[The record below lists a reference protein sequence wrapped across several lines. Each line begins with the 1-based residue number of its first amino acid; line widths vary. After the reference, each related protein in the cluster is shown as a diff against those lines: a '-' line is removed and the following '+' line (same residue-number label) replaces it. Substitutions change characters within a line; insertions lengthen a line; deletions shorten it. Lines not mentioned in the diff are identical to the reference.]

1 MVKSAA
7 AQNLIDRHSTN
18 FPEAIGT
25 RSVVEVGDRFYKLS
39 NPDGPWFVRR
49 VFYPIED
56 TILHAAIER
65 EDGRGGRSVISVHAL
80 LDSTIFRPDR
90 RDPDAVNNG
99 IRRRRRGDFIRYPH

>member
-7 AQNLIDRHSTN
+7 VQNPIDRHSTTQ
-18 FPEAIGT
+18 PEAFET
-25 RSVVEVGDRFYKLS
+25 RNMVEVGDRFYKLS

-56 TILHAAIER
+56 TIQHAVIER
-65 EDGRGGRSVISVHAL
+65 EDGHGGRSVISVYAL
-80 LDSTIFRPDR
+80 VDSTIFRPDR
-90 RDPDAVNNG
+90 RDPEAVNNG

>member
-7 AQNLIDRHSTN
+7 VQNLIDRHSTN
-18 FPEAIGT
+18 APEALKTGNA
-25 RSVVEVGDRFYKLS
+25 VEVGDRFYKLS
-39 NPDGPWFVRR
+39 NPDGPWSVRR

-56 TILHAAIER
+56 TIPHAVIER
-65 EDGRGGRSVISVHAL
+65 KDGHGGRSVLSVYAL

-90 RDPDAVNNG
+90 RDPEAMNSG